1 VSYPGQERHGT
12 YRDHVTITSGDAL
25 TPPADTMG
33 PAREPSPHPGVVGE
47 PMIEPCD
54 LGISVVQAPA
64 PTAVPCLSVV
74 AVGTGVPAQRL
85 EIATPEALTESPE
98 PPESPEVD
106 VSLPSLMTAPP
117 STGTEPDPTGLT
129 TGPTPGARL
138 RAALSWTGPGLTGPG
153 GLVLGAMVVGFGALL
168 DLTLGDEL
176 GLGFTATFLLGS
188 VLVALAVRPRAL
200 PAAVVLP
207 PLLFAV
213 TALLETKHSGAT
225 SGNRQAALDVAT
237 TLALSA
243 PILFTGTALTL
254 AVVLGRLV
262 LHTVRR

>member
-1 VSYPGQERHGT
+1 VSYPGQEPHCT

-33 PAREPSPHPGVVGE
+33 PAGE
-47 PMIEPCD
+47 PNSQEAVVSAHTTEPGD
-54 LGISVVQAPA
+54 RGISVVQAPA

-74 AVGTGVPAQRL
+74 AVATGVPAQRF
-85 EIATPEALTESPE
+85 ETATPESPE
-98 PPESPEVD
+98 SPESPEVD
-106 VSLPSLMTAPP
+106 VSLPSLMTVPP
-117 STGTEPDPTGLT
+117 STSTEPDPTGPAT
-129 TGPTPGARL
+129 GARL
-138 RAALSWTGPGLTGPG
+138 RAALSLTGPGLTGPG
-153 GLVLGAMVVGFGALL
+153 GVVLGALVVGLGALL

-176 GLGFTATFLLGS
+176 GLGFTATFLLGC
-188 VLVALAVRPRAL
+188 VLVALAVRVRAM

-213 TALLETKHSGAT
+213 TAFLETKHSGAT

-243 PILFTGTALTL
+243 PILFTGTALAL
-254 AVVLGRLV
+254 VVVLGRLV
-262 LHTVRR
+262 VLAVRR